1 MKISF
6 TIGCLIISVLTFAQ
20 QDTIVTT
27 DYTKIMIA
35 TDSDGEVYPITSLDD
50 EQQAG
55 FFMNE
60 KPEGTVRVCHPE
72 KLFMWVDGRLFD
84 TFNGCRFYHPDALFQ
99 GKNADTIYVSFSTRN
114 SLNKLECQLVI
125 FEELHIVREEV
136 ALPRA
141 VRDKFNEFVIISLLL
156 ILGFLGV
163 IISNHPGRLSYLIE
177 KTFTFKSSA
186 YEFIN
191 TAFFSSPSMYLLIFF
206 SLSLAFTS
214 LYLDVLLSNHMFGI
228 PETTGGFL
236 WLWIQLAG
244 GVFMLFIFKW
254 LVISVVAQLFKFR
267 SLKNFQLFDFL
278 NFNTFL
284 LVPVLLFLVVD
295 FIINHSI
302 DSWIGPGILA
312 FFPVFIVLFVI
323 WFTFKFVSNSPRR
336 KLMIISYLCAT
347 EIIPVI
353 LLMGWFY
360 K

>member
-1 MKISF
+1 MKILV
-6 TIGCLIISVLTFAQ
+6 TIASLFFSMLVFAQ
-20 QDTIVTT
+20 QDTIVVV

-55 FFMNE
+55 FFLNE

-72 KLFMWVDGRLFD
+72 KLFMWIDGQLFD
-84 TFNGCRFYHPDALFQ
+84 TFRGCRFYNPEELFQ
-99 GKNADTIYVSFSTRN
+99 KKRSDTIYISFSTRH
-114 SLNKLECQLVI
+114 SLSKLECQLVI
-125 FEELHIVREEV
+125 FEELHVIREEV
-136 ALPRA
+136 ALSRE
-141 VRDKFNEFVIISLLL
+141 VRDTFNEFVIISLLL

-163 IISNHPGRLSYLIE
+163 IISNHPGRISYLIE

-191 TAFFSSPSMYLLIFF
+191 TAFFSAPSMYLLSFF
-206 SLSLAFTS
+206 SLSLAFTG
-214 LYLDVLLSNHMFGI
+214 LYLDVLLNNNLFGI
-228 PETTGGFL
+228 PETTEGFL
-236 WLWIQLAG
+236 WQWIQLAG
-244 GVFMLFIFKW
+244 GVFMLFIIKW
-254 LVISVVAQLFKFR
+254 FVISVVAQLFKFR
-267 SLKNFQLFDFL
+267 GLKNFQLFDFL

-284 LVPVLLFLVVD
+284 LTPILFFIVVD
-295 FIINHSI
+295 FVIHQPA
-302 DSWIGPGILA
+302 DSWIGPGIFV

-323 WFTFKFVSNSPRR
+323 WFTFKFVNNSPRR

-353 LLMGWFY
+353 LLIGWFY